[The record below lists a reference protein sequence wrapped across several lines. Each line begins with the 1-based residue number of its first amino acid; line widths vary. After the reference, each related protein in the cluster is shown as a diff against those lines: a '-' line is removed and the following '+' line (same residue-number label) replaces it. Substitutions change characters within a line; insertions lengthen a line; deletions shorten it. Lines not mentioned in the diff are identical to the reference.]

1 MRFNSGITRR
11 LNEAEKWLSGE
22 EEIKVWKR
30 SIPVWGLKNK
40 KF

>member
-11 LNEAEKWLSGE
+11 LNEAGKWLSGE